1 MNKII
6 GIVVGVIFSLS
17 ILMVILS
24 MSEDILYESVEKT
37 LQEEFIAIKG
47 TAASEYLELDYEYV
61 TLNYISVNTVNIDLE
76 TDIIYAFSDED
87 TLVLIT
93 SISNVGDEIVVNY
106 TYMYYGYDEN
116 YTDAT
121 INVVELLPTLIIL
134 IIISGI
140 AVVIM
145 KNKKAWL
152 N

>member
-37 LQEEFIAIKG
+37 SQEEFIAIKD

-61 TLNYISVNTVNIDLE
+61 TLNYVSVNTVNIDLE

-145 KNKKAWL
+145 KNKKA
-152 N
+152 

>member
-6 GIVVGVIFSLS
+6 GIVIGVIFSLS

-24 MSEDILYESVEKT
+24 MSEDILYESVEKVS
-37 LQEEFIAIKG
+37 QEEFIAIKG

-93 SISNVGDEIVVNY
+93 SISDVGDEIVVNY

-145 KNKKAWL
+145 KNKKA
-152 N
+152 